1 VGAVKPSEV
10 IMKKF
15 IIVMLLSG
23 CSYRYGTNSFV
34 VGNDP
39 PEARPTYVQTNP
51 VETFPVESPVAVTP
65 PTPTVTAKPVDP
77 PMCRSE
83 LDRMVIINK
92 LNSKDNTIETTAE
105 STRTEHKSV
114 PCE

>member
-1 VGAVKPSEV
+1 
-10 IMKKF
+10 MKKF
-15 IIVMLLSG
+15 IILMFISG

-39 PEARPTYVQTNP
+39 PEARPTYIQTNP
-51 VETFPVESPVAVTP
+51 VETVPVESPVVVAA
-65 PTPTVTAKPVDP
+65 TAKPVDP
-77 PMCRSE
+77 TLCRSE
-83 LDRMVIINK
+83 VDKMVIINK

-105 STRTEHKSV
+105 STRTERKTV